1 MKADKGAAPSALDFH
16 RTTYADAAMLSDWVM
31 LPVDQ
36 WPDEWFTYN
45 QKTFPRLESL
55 VLPEPAE
62 PPAGLGAQWLAHR
75 VSSRTALAEMSLAD
89 LSQVLWYT
97 THSEPPEQHTPG
109 NWHRPYPSAGGRL
122 GCEFYVIAQN
132 VAGLEP
138 GVYSYGV
145 ARHQLTRLRPAL
157 TGHTMSL
164 LFGDG
169 WVTRTCAVLALT
181 VSLDRLQIKYGPRGF
196 RYGLVESGA
205 AAQTACLVAGAASI
219 GTCVLGGFADVPMS
233 QLLFCTPESEIPVAT
248 IAFSRIEEGHRDD
261 RH

>member
-1 MKADKGAAPSALDFH
+1 M
-16 RTTYADAAMLSDWVM
+16 
-31 LPVDQ
+31 
-36 WPDEWFTYN
+36 
-45 QKTFPRLESL
+45 
-55 VLPEPAE
+55 
-62 PPAGLGAQWLAHR
+62 
-75 VSSRTALAEMSLAD
+75 
-89 LSQVLWYT
+89 
-97 THSEPPEQHTPG
+97 
-109 NWHRPYPSAGGRL
+109 
-122 GCEFYVIAQN
+122 
-132 VAGLEP
+132 
-138 GVYSYGV
+138 